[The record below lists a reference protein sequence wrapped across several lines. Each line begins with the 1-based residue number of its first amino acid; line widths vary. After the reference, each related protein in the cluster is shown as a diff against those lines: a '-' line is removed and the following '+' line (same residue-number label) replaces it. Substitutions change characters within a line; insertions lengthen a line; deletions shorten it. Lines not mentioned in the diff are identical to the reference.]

1 MNFSQFL
8 VQNPEVP
15 LPLTKPNKPTEQDI
29 KKEKGKEKE
38 KDIDTKPTDK
48 EPNKKFNDRTFGTKP
63 KTFIEEQDS
72 SYQPQKFKRGDF
84 VIIQRLE
91 NSNLNVYKGYY
102 GQIKECRLLTDS
114 AYVIL
119 EAMNHP
125 RPISFPIGHLIHRTN
140 FF

>member
-8 VQNPEVP
+8 VQNPDVP
-15 LPLTKPNKPTEQDI
+15 KINTIDEEHIKIEGEKETTLKDK
-29 KKEKGKEKE
+29 KKEPAKKLKEKIF
-38 KDIDTKPTDK
+38 DI
-48 EPNKKFNDRTFGTKP
+48 KP
-63 KTFIEEQDS
+63 KTIDLKSKPIVEEECH
-72 SYQPQKFKRGDF
+72 YQPPKFKRGDF

-91 NSNLNVYKGYY
+91 NSDLNVYKGYF
-102 GQIKECRLLTDS
+102 GQIKECRLLTNS

-125 RPISFPIGHLIHRTN
+125 RPINFPIGHLVHRTK